1 MESDALRVE
10 LLALYERLANAAQLP
25 HGGLPPEQAVSLSNL
40 LAYRELRR
48 HDIASLQIALA
59 DAGLSSLG
67 RLEGQVLESVANVLR
82 WLGVDGLERAGPA
95 RAEAAELLERR
106 SRKLLGRPRAG
117 RTSRIMVTL
126 DHLEPDLPGYLRG
139 LLLAGMDIARIN
151 GAHGTAADWKRLVEA
166 VREAEKA
173 LAAEGKPPERRC
185 HIEVDLSGPRIRIAD
200 VPGSV
205 RLGAGDRFR
214 LARTPG
220 AKALP
225 AQGDEPPLF
234 TCTLPG
240 ALANV
245 RVGESVFIDDGKFAA
260 KVERETPEWIE
271 AVVASPADRK
281 RKVKPEKGL
290 NFPETAIDLPALT
303 AQDRAGLPAVA
314 EIADIVGLSFVHQA
328 SDIAALRGALVELGH
343 EDVGIVAKVE
353 TRAGARNL
361 VSILA
366 EGLKLPAFGVMIAR
380 GDLAIEVGFDELA
393 SYQENILC
401 LCEAAHVP
409 TIWATQVLETLARAG
424 MPARAEITDAAEA
437 TRADC
442 VMLNKGPHVVEAA
455 AMLDRLLTSEH
466 RHREKKRELFRE
478 FIAQEGFPA
487 GVSGQ

>member
-1 MESDALRVE
+1 
-10 LLALYERLANAAQLP
+10 
-25 HGGLPPEQAVSLSNL
+25 
-40 LAYRELRR
+40 
-48 HDIASLQIALA
+48 
-59 DAGLSSLG
+59 
-67 RLEGQVLESVANVLR
+67 
-82 WLGVDGLERAGPA
+82 
-95 RAEAAELLERR
+95 
-106 SRKLLGRPRAG
+106 
-117 RTSRIMVTL
+117 
-126 DHLEPDLPGYLRG
+126 
-139 LLLAGMDIARIN
+139 
-151 GAHGTAADWKRLVEA
+151 
-166 VREAEKA
+166 
-173 LAAEGKPPERRC
+173 
-185 HIEVDLSGPRIRIAD
+185 
-200 VPGSV
+200 
-205 RLGAGDRFR
+205 
-214 LARTPG
+214 
-220 AKALP
+220 
-225 AQGDEPPLF
+225 
-234 TCTLPG
+234 
-240 ALANV
+240 
-245 RVGESVFIDDGKFAA
+245 
-260 KVERETPEWIE
+260 
-271 AVVASPADRK
+271 
-281 RKVKPEKGL
+281 
-290 NFPETAIDLPALT
+290 
-303 AQDRAGLPAVA
+303 VA

>member
-1 MESDALRVE
+1 MDAHPLREE
-10 LLALYERLANAAQLP
+10 LLALYERLAVAAKLP

-48 HDIASLQIALA
+48 HDIAALQMALA

-67 RLEGQVLESVANVLR
+67 RLEGQVLDSVANVLR
-82 WLGVDGLERAGPA
+82 WLGVDGLEPVGPT
-95 RAEAAELLERR
+95 RMEAAELLERR

-126 DHLEPDLPGYLRG
+126 DHLQPDLPAYIRG

-166 VREAEKA
+166 IRKAEEA

-185 HIEVDLSGPRIRIAD
+185 HIEVDLCGPRIRIGA
-200 VPGSV
+200 VAGKV

-214 LARTPG
+214 LGRAPG
-220 AKALP
+220 ATALP
-225 AQGDEPPLF
+225 ARGDEPPLF
-234 TCTLPG
+234 TCTLPE
-240 ALANV
+240 ALAHV

-260 KVERETPEWIE
+260 KVECESPEWIE
-271 AVVASPADRK
+271 ARVTSPVDKK
-281 RKVKPEKGL
+281 RKVKPGKGL
-290 NFPETAIDLPALT
+290 NFPETAIELPALT
-303 AQDRAGLPAVA
+303 AQDRADLPAVA
-314 EIADIVGLSFVHQA
+314 AIADIVGLSFVHQA
-328 SDIAALRGALVELGH
+328 SDIAELRQALVELGH
-343 EDVGIVAKVE
+343 EDVGIVAKIE
-353 TRAGARNL
+353 TRAAARNL
-361 VSILA
+361 ASILA

-401 LCEAAHVP
+401 LCEAAQVP
-409 TIWATQVLETLARAG
+409 AVWATQVLETLAQAG
-424 MPARAEITDAAEA
+424 LPARAEITDATEA

-442 VMLNKGPHVVEAA
+442 VMLNKGPHVAEATA
-455 AMLDRLLTSEH
+455 LLDLLLTSEH

-478 FIAQEGFPA
+478 FMAQDGFSAP
-487 GVSGQ
+487 G